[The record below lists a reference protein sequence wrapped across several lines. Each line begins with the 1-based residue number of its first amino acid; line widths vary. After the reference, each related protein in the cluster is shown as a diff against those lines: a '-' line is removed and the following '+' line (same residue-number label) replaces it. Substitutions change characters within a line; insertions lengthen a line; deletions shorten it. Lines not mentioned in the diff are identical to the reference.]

1 MAKAKTKTAAMAVIV
16 QTRDEAVESIKRLG
30 DLMREKERIQ
40 AKLNDHVA
48 ELQKQADEDVA
59 PLLAE
64 MESLEAGIHAWAT
77 ANRDALTDG
86 GKVKFADLTTGF
98 IRWRNN
104 PPKVQVT
111 GVNAVIALLE
121 SNPALERFLRRKT
134 EINKEAVLNEP
145 ELFEK
150 QPVPGLKIVVGKEF
164 FVIEPHNQELGA

>member
-64 MESLEAGIHAWAT
+64 MESLEQFIEVLCNSGQLDFSYAGTVSTNTYGAYELYN
-77 ANRDALTDG
+77 ANTD
-86 GKVKFADLTTGF
+86 KMYVITYDMYKSFVSREVVKLQGY
-98 IRWRNN
+98 
-104 PPKVQVT
+104 KY
-111 GVNAVIALLE
+111 
-121 SNPALERFLRRKT
+121 
-134 EINKEAVLNEP
+134 NKSDYKYSDIYEYLN
-145 ELFEK
+145 
-150 QPVPGLKIVVGKEF
+150 
-164 FVIEPHNQELGA
+164 